1 MICVRESAIQGRG
14 LFAAGFIA
22 EGTIIGRIDGRP
34 TDQDGLY
41 VLWID
46 GKGGFEVTNDFKY
59 INHSD
64 QPSAVYYDDLT
75 VVALRDIQ
83 PNEEITHDYRGGDDV
98 EMHFAHEAEAT
109 AAAG

>member
-1 MICVRESAIQGRG
+1 MIYVRESAIHGRG
-14 LFAAGFIA
+14 LFAAESIA

-46 GKGGFEVTNDFKY
+46 GEGGFEVTNDLKY

-64 QPSAVYYDDLT
+64 QPTAVYYDDLT

-83 PNEEITHDYRGGDDV
+83 ADEEITHDYRGGDDV
-98 EMHFAHEAEAT
+98 DMHFAHEAEP
-109 AAAG
+109 AAG